1 MSGGA
6 TARLSDRDDVCGSTA
21 GERSGVMSA
30 ALARILLGFAR
41 HDAEGDMA
49 EGLVAL
55 AGVVASLKGEQR
67 TVAAGPVHG
76 AAAQSPFQALL
87 SARRAEVVEG
97 AMAAWTAGARVD
109 LPPAGAQP
117 VASSPRA
124 RLHAPLPDTV
134 DTSTVPV
141 AGTAVDAAQRVA
153 PAIGTVAA
161 AADAAIVQPLS
172 GTGTP
177 AIDVDAEAGLQGRA
191 GEREPAG
198 TGAAPAPALAD
209 AATFDP
215 NQPQP
220 VAVGMAWVDGARAAA
235 IAAPT
240 GQALPPDVRAPGAE
254 AVPLPPGSPAPA
266 VAGGIAAFD
275 AAPDGTTATPLAPGG
290 APEMRQ
296 IAGDD
301 ALPAVQG
308 ARAVESMGRGG
319 ETRLHLA
326 LETPL
331 RGPAFTA
338 ELSEKLVWLAGRQ
351 GQWAALSLNPPH
363 LGNVEVRLTLAAGE
377 ASAQFFSAQPAV
389 RDALEAALPR
399 LRELMAGAGIQLGDA
414 QVRDQ
419 AFSGR
424 DDAPRFAAL
433 PTAGTGLGMSSA
445 GEPVRRHQAGS
456 GLIDL
461 YA

>member
-1 MSGGA
+1 
-6 TARLSDRDDVCGSTA
+6 
-21 GERSGVMSA
+21 
-30 ALARILLGFAR
+30 
-41 HDAEGDMA
+41 MA
-49 EGLVAL
+49 ELLVAL
-55 AGVVASLKGEQR
+55 EGVVASLKGERR

-76 AAAQSPFQALL
+76 TAAQSPFQALL
-87 SARRAEVVEG
+87 SARRAEVVDG
-97 AMAAWTAGARVD
+97 ATAAWTAAAHVD

-117 VASSPRA
+117 VVSSPSA
-124 RLHAPLPDTV
+124 RLHVPLPDTV
-134 DTSTVPV
+134 DTSTLPA
-141 AGTAVDAAQRVA
+141 AGAAVYAAHHVA
-153 PAIGTVAA
+153 PAIGAVAA
-161 AADAAIVQPLS
+161 VADAAIVQPLS

-177 AIDVDAEAGLQGRA
+177 AVGVDAEAGLHGRA
-191 GEREPAG
+191 GERTPIDQREPAG
-198 TGAAPAPALAD
+198 SGAAPALALAD

-215 NQPQP
+215 NQLHP

-254 AVPLPPGSPAPA
+254 AVRSPPGSPAPA
-266 VAGGIAAFD
+266 VASDIAAYD
-275 AAPDGTTATPLAPGG
+275 AGSDDVAGASLASSAAPELPQ
-290 APEMRQ
+290 M
-296 IAGDD
+296 AGDD

-308 ARAVESMGRGG
+308 ARALESMGRGG

-331 RGPAFTA
+331 RGQAFTA

-363 LGNVEVRLTLAAGE
+363 LGNVDVRLTLAAGE

-433 PTAGTGLGMSSA
+433 PTAGTGRGTSSA

>member
-1 MSGGA
+1 
-6 TARLSDRDDVCGSTA
+6 
-21 GERSGVMSA
+21 
-30 ALARILLGFAR
+30 
-41 HDAEGDMA
+41 MA
-49 EGLVAL
+49 ELLVTL
-55 AGVVASLKGEQR
+55 EGVVASSKGEQR

-97 AMAAWTAGARVD
+97 VMAAWTAGARVD
-109 LPPAGAQP
+109 LPPAGAQS
-117 VASSPRA
+117 VVSSLRA
-124 RLHAPLPDTV
+124 RLHASLPDAV
-134 DTSTVPV
+134 DTSPVPITS
-141 AGTAVDAAQRVA
+141 AAAYAAQRA
-153 PAIGTVAA
+153 LPAIAAVPA
-161 AADAAIVQPLS
+161 AADVAIVQPLS

-191 GEREPAG
+191 GERTPIDEREPAG
-198 TGAAPAPALAD
+198 TGAAPAPALAG

-240 GQALPPDVRAPGAE
+240 GQALPPDVRASGAE
-254 AVPLPPGSPAPA
+254 AVPSPPGSPAPV

-326 LETPL
+326 LDTPL
-331 RGPAFTA
+331 RGQAFTA